1 MAEATIDELQIEI
14 ESDSADAS
22 QALEK
27 LQQTLERLVAPVQSL
42 TTGNGL
48 NKLTKQLQKLA
59 EAGRT
64 ISSLSGLDKIT
75 QTANALKSL
84 DTLTGVPKIGSYISA
99 LNKLSQASGA
109 VQAIAAFPDVT
120 AQLTALSGAL
130 SALGGLNGAA
140 PDVGGYVKALNKLSQ
155 AGTAIQTI
163 AGFPDITAQLTALT
177 NALNSMR
184 NIQDIRLTPL
194 INSLERLPA
203 VVQAINSMPAID
215 TSRIEMLN
223 TAMAAFRTENT
234 QAIRQLANALNKL
247 PAVAQRINQI
257 DFTQFSNS
265 IRQLTTTLE
274 PLMQR
279 AEQAAQGLTA
289 LAQVMQAAS
298 RQSSNSNG
306 LGGLGRTLGTL
317 STKSLLSW
325 ASLLK
330 LKNVLGDCFN
340 ISAQYVENLNLFNVT
355 MGKSASSAFEFA
367 EAVNAALG
375 VDTSDW
381 IRYQGF
387 FQSVGKG
394 FGVVSDKADLM
405 SKNLTQLAYDISSFY
420 NISTEE
426 AYNKVQ
432 SGFAGEL
439 EPLRRLGFAL
449 DEATLKQL
457 AYKKGITQT
466 YESMTQAQKAQL
478 RYVAMIEQAKNI
490 GVTGDMSRTID
501 TASNGVRVLEARIQQ
516 FTRAIGNML
525 MPMLSAILPYLTA
538 FVQVLTEGA
547 NAIANLFGF
556 ELPKIDLSGVSN
568 GYDDITEAADGATA
582 ATEKFKGSLAG
593 VDQLNII
600 GSRTDK
606 SGSGTGYS
614 TDLDIELPTY
624 DFLNGVESKTKEI
637 AENIKNW
644 FKEALPWIE
653 AVGTVIASAF
663 LGTKIAGFVNELG
676 KVKAAFKALKD
687 MKLAGLAKGLAGFV
701 GGLAAG
707 ASSGVLLYNSIKN
720 LIKGTGDLTN
730 NVTQLAVGIVIAGGA
745 MAAFVALGNPVGAVI
760 TAIGALAGAVLG
772 VASAIHE
779 ADCELARI
787 QQDIADTNVYMDN
800 GGISVTALSDG
811 FTNYF
816 DNISGHYDDILE
828 NTRAFEDNKE
838 KVNGAA
844 KEIHDLTGK
853 YTALGNAITTEDA
866 QKISDNLSII
876 EKGVSENLGLATQN
890 IIDTLK
896 GKFSEL
902 ASKMCSDI
910 DSMMSKFRILESMG
924 NTALADLRKE
934 ADELTAKI
942 AFGDYTSE
950 DLVKLD
956 EVVRKM
962 TIVDTGTTE
971 QKSFEQALLSMT
983 SADINFESPQEL
995 TNALETVQSA
1005 AEKAKNSISEAWAS
1019 QTKQLDDLEATFRNQ
1034 GTDKKYDAEFGTGK
1048 FDELFETYRK
1058 IMDTGYKQDLSKI
1071 DNSVGIY
1078 TAMLYS
1084 KLNDHVNSAVYY
1096 ATPTYAEQ
1104 NEGAWDEWCERGLL
1118 MSGESAYLR
1127 AKGKAEQRV
1136 RSGFDDVFGAIF
1148 NFADEYKINL
1158 SDYEGISNQILQ
1170 KMKDGTY
1177 SSSNDFYDD
1186 LDKAA
1191 ASNVETTNFAT
1202 VTREWGN
1209 QGPAV
1214 GYAREAMFSA
1224 YSEAATQRNEET
1236 SPIENNV
1243 YVSVELDGEEV
1254 GIASR
1259 RVQARQEAMANGR

>member
-48 NKLTKQLQKLA
+48 NKLTKQLEKLA
-59 EAGRT
+59 EAGRA

-84 DTLTGVPKIGSYISA
+84 DTLTGAPKIGSYISA
-99 LNKLSQASGA
+99 LNKLSQAGNA

-130 SALGGLNGAA
+130 SVLGGLNGAA
-140 PDVGGYVKALNKLSQ
+140 PDVSGYVKALNKLSQ

-194 INSLERLPA
+194 INSLSRLPA

-223 TAMAAFRTENT
+223 SAMAAFRTENAT
-234 QAIRQLANALNKL
+234 AIRQLANALNRL
-247 PAVAQRINQI
+247 PTVAQRINQI

-298 RQSSNSNG
+298 RQSNNSGG
-306 LGGLGRTLGTL
+306 LGGLGRTLGSL
-317 STKSLLSW
+317 STKSLISW
-325 ASLLK
+325 ASLMK
-330 LKNVLGDCFN
+330 LKKVLGECFN
-340 ISAQYVENLNLFNVT
+340 VSAQYVENLNLFNVT

-405 SKNLTQLAYDISSFY
+405 SKNLTQLSYDISSFY

-457 AYKKGITQT
+457 AYSKGITQS

-478 RYVAMIEQAKNI
+478 RYTAMIEQAKNI

-538 FVQVLTEGA
+538 FVQVLTEAA
-547 NAIANLFGF
+547 NELADMFGF

-568 GYDDITEAADGATA
+568 GYDDIADAADGATA

-600 GSRTDK
+600 GSHTDK
-606 SGSGTGYS
+606 SGTGTGYS

-637 AENIKNW
+637 AENIRKW
-644 FKEALPWIE
+644 FTEALPWIE
-653 AVGTVIASAF
+653 AVGAAIGGAF
-663 LGTKIAGFVNELG
+663 IGTKIVGFVNALG
-676 KVKAAFKALKD
+676 KVKAAFGVLKD
-687 MKLAGLAKGLAGFV
+687 LKLTWLAKGLGGFV

-707 ASSGVLLYNSIKN
+707 ATSGVLLYNSLKR
-720 LIKGTGDLTN
+720 LVKGTGDLTN
-730 NVTQLAVGIVIAGGA
+730 NWLQLAAGIGIAGTAIGL
-745 MAAFVALGNPVGAVI
+745 FVAAGNPIGAII
-760 TAIGALAGAVLG
+760 TAVGALAGAFLG
-772 VASAIHE
+772 CTTAVKELTDETYKSVFYSDVGTSIQEIADKYSEWTDAITKTDDKVADNQQAIEANKKTIEDSLGTLDDLAKAFEASGDMSEEAAGKIKEASESLSNAISSNLTTELNNVILGIGDSWDVVAQKAGLAKDEIINALYAENNQGNEALTALEKQMSEASQILATAKKGTAEYNQALDNYNSAREKYNKVAIASLGADSQDIDYKLSSLTADKIALMDEKTARSAI
-779 ADCELARI
+779 AQI
-787 QQDIADTNVYMDN
+787 QDSYNSAVEKMSSTKNSALSSQKIRQAQLDALDVDTNSSINEGLLKGIETEYERRVNELSNQTLDVVNMLEQRVKNSSSDAGTQATQDLYDRINQNDN
-800 GGISVTALSDG
+800 LASKVGAFGT
-811 FTNYF
+811 YF
-816 DNISGHYDDILE
+816 SAYW
-828 NTRAFEDNKE
+828 R
-838 KVNGAA
+838 
-844 KEIHDLTGK
+844 
-853 YTALGNAITTEDA
+853 TALGGGTDVNQTLRDDYE
-866 QKISDNLSII
+866 QRN
-876 EKGVSENLGLATQN
+876 GVSDIKSDIENL
-890 IIDTLK
+890 K
-896 GKFSEL
+896 
-902 ASKMCSDI
+902 SDI
-910 DSMMSKFRILESMG
+910 E
-924 NTALADLRKE
+924 
-934 ADELTAKI
+934 
-942 AFGDYTSE
+942 
-950 DLVKLD
+950 
-956 EVVRKM
+956 
-962 TIVDTGTTE
+962 
-971 QKSFEQALLSMT
+971 
-983 SADINFESPQEL
+983 
-995 TNALETVQSA
+995 
-1005 AEKAKNSISEAWAS
+1005 
-1019 QTKQLDDLEATFRNQ
+1019 
-1034 GTDKKYDAEFGTGK
+1034 
-1048 FDELFETYRK
+1048 
-1058 IMDTGYKQDLSKI
+1058 
-1071 DNSVGIY
+1071 
-1078 TAMLYS
+1078 
-1084 KLNDHVNSAVYY
+1084 
-1096 ATPTYAEQ
+1096 
-1104 NEGAWDEWCERGLL
+1104 
-1118 MSGESAYLR
+1118 
-1127 AKGKAEQRV
+1127 
-1136 RSGFDDVFGAIF
+1136 
-1148 NFADEYKINL
+1148 
-1158 SDYEGISNQILQ
+1158 
-1170 KMKDGTY
+1170 
-1177 SSSNDFYDD
+1177 
-1186 LDKAA
+1186 
-1191 ASNVETTNFAT
+1191 AT
-1202 VTREWGN
+1202 VTTNVSREMKS
-1209 QGPAV
+1209 QGPAVSV
-1214 GYAREAMFSA
+1214 GYAREAVSSA
-1224 YSEAATQRNEET
+1224 YSEAAANRAEET
-1236 SPIENNV
+1236 APIENNV
-1243 YVSVELDGEEV
+1243 YVSVELDGEE
-1254 GIASR
+1254 ISNTTN
-1259 RVQARQEAMANGR
+1259 RVQARQYAMSNGR